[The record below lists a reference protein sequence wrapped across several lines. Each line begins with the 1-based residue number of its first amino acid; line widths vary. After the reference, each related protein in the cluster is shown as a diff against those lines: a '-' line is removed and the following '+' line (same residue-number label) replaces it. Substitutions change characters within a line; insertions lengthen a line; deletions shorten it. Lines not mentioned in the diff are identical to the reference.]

1 MEKKTSP
8 AGATTRAS
16 GQVGT
21 KTIIKNADG
30 SDIINKPPKN
40 KGLPPRGMKLG
51 KHLKKGFDFVKWS
64 GKNLKGYVF
73 KFLKQQKQGCLV
85 CGTPLIYNNSKQM
98 RLYCCKACR
107 WARHNLK
114 YLQTKK
120 GHK

>member
-1 MEKKTSP
+1 METKSGP
-8 AGATTRAS
+8 AGLTTRAS
-16 GQVGT
+16 GQAGT
-21 KTIIKNADG
+21 KTISSGGPSGPSVSSSSKG
-30 SDIINKPPKN
+30 S
-40 KGLPPRGMKLG
+40 PPRGMKLG

-73 KFLKQQKQGCLV
+73 QFLKQQKQGCLV
-85 CGTPLIYNNSKQM
+85 CGNPLKYNNSKQM

>member
-1 MEKKTSP
+1 
-8 AGATTRAS
+8 
-16 GQVGT
+16 
-21 KTIIKNADG
+21 
-30 SDIINKPPKN
+30 
-40 KGLPPRGMKLG
+40 MKLG

-114 YLQTKK
+114 YLQTSR